1 MEVIKDKTEI
11 LLAQVSDSQL
21 QLGGLFNGLKVNVD
35 KYKEIINDFNQ
46 LDFKNKKFIDSTTGK
61 ANWDAI
67 AQAIEGCDKRALSY
81 FKSLDDGNGTI
92 NNQSASVD
100 GLGKHLNATGQS
112 FTFAAVK
119 SSLLNSALNA
129 GIFLVASV
137 AIQAVAKAIDNYTHR
152 VENARK
158 RTDELF
164 REFEQMNDSLSD
176 HKKTVAELADRYDEL
191 SKGVNPSNNQNISL
205 STDEYEEFLQINKQ
219 LADSFPSLAKGIDI
233 NGNSILSLGTKG
245 ITAKEQLEELLQTE
259 EDLNHYKIAQ
269 ELGDAFKGV
278 YTYIEEADAATEKLN
293 ASVSNS
299 DEAMKSLQKAAENG
313 VKLNGE
319 NNQLLLAGNVS
330 NQAELDYMNALT
342 DSARQ
347 FWTSLDG
354 ARRVELSGFGID
366 DASLFR
372 QEWDQST
379 GAFALYADAYHLT
392 PDEIISLENMIKDNV
407 SNVSGALLDSIND
420 QSLNLQEQI
429 QKGENA
435 WHDFMP
441 YLLSGMKSKQ
451 TFQDL
456 DSEMQD
462 IAVQIVE
469 SLDYSYASAMNEYDP
484 DPYAYIRDK
493 FIVPMGQL
501 NDSDKKLVKD
511 SFAELMSLDAND
523 ISEGNLE
530 KITELI
536 NAIADALEKDPLELR
551 IALGFDAVDDIKERM
566 QNSIRQISDDHG
578 MTDREQ
584 YAELANFTKDFTLSE
599 AELWLE
605 VTRGAENAAQAVE
618 MYKAKLIELKTA
630 AVPSPLSITD
640 TISALNSTLP
650 SALNSLS
657 SAYQSIFTQDGFT
670 LENVGLDMLDSIRTS
685 IDRLNSM
692 EGLRLNI
699 DSSTFENF
707 ARVLTDTSSTASD
720 VEAQFK
726 SLNGTIIRA
735 VGSAAVNPENFD
747 VLSRSL
753 EDLGYTNTQE
763 VLTEIMQAQADFQA
777 VSDRLGMSLE
787 DAANATY
794 QETVQLLINSKAALA
809 DKQALWQL
817 AVAQGTITDGTI
829 ATESNVAALLAE
841 AQAAGLD
848 AATLTA
854 LENVKNGNIK
864 DTNAAQAI
872 MEQARQDIISSMSD
886 FQLDFDLSGIGPAPS
901 SLSHAGR
908 SAGASYVDA
917 FEKELD
923 SLKESRDQGKITEK
937 EYLDYLRKLY
947 QHFFRDKK
955 KYAKEYDKYEQ
966 EYLQGMKSLYES
978 ALSGITSILDKQINA
993 YEDSKSAAVDSLE
1006 AERDARIE
1014 VLEAQKDQYEEQIK
1028 LIEKQIEE
1036 KESMIDG
1043 INEEI
1048 DAIREANEERQRQLT
1063 LQEKQIAL
1071 ERMLNQRSIL
1081 QYSADKGMH
1090 YVQDTDGIR
1099 GARQE
1104 LDDAKTE
1111 MVIADKE
1118 KQISLIEKEID
1129 LLEDRKDSIN
1139 EQIELIDTQIDQ
1151 INSQYDKMIS
1161 NTEKYW
1167 DGLISGME
1175 SYKSRWQELAEIEE
1189 QAKLVSMLEQLGLN
1203 ADEILNMSEASF
1215 VRFKDEYMGI
1225 LADIYAD
1232 NSSMLAGLS
1241 EASGRS
1247 VEELGSYLQA
1257 TQGYIDGL
1265 SGIGESLNPAAEAI
1279 NNVDS
1284 SMSTLAGSASSVNE
1298 QTSGIASGM
1307 SDLGG
1312 STAAVSDNLNSIKTA
1327 LMELPEADKFLA
1339 IAEAFRYLAGALQ
1352 YVSSVLGA
1360 AGEEG
1365 QGGLAAQFGSLK
1377 SAIDQVTSAIGGEI
1391 GNNTDTEG
1399 LPSSEIGGS
1408 QTNGAQGGASLSK
1421 AFSDL
1426 QKTAAKA
1433 IGKEGNEGD
1442 GTVIGTFGSLKGTIT
1457 DVANTIGF
1465 SESEEEDGEKT
1476 GGDEDSASLTTSI
1489 TGLQSTTEETLGDPG
1504 GNGVIGRFEQFKNV
1518 LGEASEHVQSIP
1530 KGLEDID
1537 GKKVECTIKVT
1548 IETNGS
1554 LPEGIDGN
1562 MNLTSAEYNAEVN
1575 GSANAAGT
1583 ALVTGSWAVQSAQRH
1598 TLVGELGR
1606 ELIVRDGRFFTVG
1619 NYGAEFV
1626 DIQKGDIVFNHKQ
1639 TEHLL
1644 KNGYITGRGKAYADG
1659 TIGDPLA
1666 CGKYSPIH
1674 PYGYTAQLQKAF
1686 DPLVR
1691 RLLAGEEKIMNNAF
1705 AGEPGQMEK
1714 TIREMNASNIFDKST
1729 HPDVHVDGIHISCP
1743 GVTST
1748 EVARQVGAELNHM
1761 FNGFHNYADQ
1771 QSLIR

>member
-1 MEVIKDKTEI
+1 MIFKTIESSIDSSRKSIALFNKDWNTYVTNFKNASGLKGKAISIIYSNDVNCLRAYNQQITSGIKPSQAYKNTMTSCTKEAKQQAVAIAKGTSTIDKATESIKRSTLAATANKIAMSAMSIALNIGTFMLISAAVSKVVSTFNELRKSQENLRQSASELGSELSNNASDIESYKKKIDELKAVINDSSSSFDEVSQARIGLMAIQDELIEKFGTEKGVIESITSAINNQTDSLDELNKRSYFQAKNEFNEKTGGDKVADWFSFGDTSDDRIQSNMDKMVSSMRYSFYELESTGNEVLDELIAKSYGLNIVDDMYGNGKHFQIYGTLDEIQDKLYGIQELSQDFDLTTGFENSFTTISNDVDDALTKFKNLYDQYVLYEKILTDNPDNQYDEQFDLINKAKEAYNEAVKSGNEENLKTSADEYAKTLQSAIDLAMGNYDYDVAGYFKEMYPELQQMFGEWQFSLNFEPNTDGLKDK
-11 LLAQVSDSQL
+11 VSDALDSIDGISDGATSFSVEDIENFNPKIATQEQIDAYGDLTNAAETYGLTVKQL
-21 QLGGLFNGLKVNVD
+21 IALLQTMGLIQSEDYQQLIDTFGQDNVD
-35 KYKEIINDFNQ
+35 KLSAEDLEIAYTIKNVGNMTFEQLQAEIQNIKNSANKDPVSLSPAQTITQLNTQLKPALDTLSTAWQNIFANDTFSLDSTDILSTCDAIRARLDEMSRAGLNVDYSSYDNFVRVLYDSESEVQDVENAFNSLSSSMTKAALTGAEDFDVMKAVLEDLGSTNSEMDAFTTLISNTEALKEAGLDLAAVSQMEESEADAAIRAFADEAVSAENLEQAISLLKIQKILCNDNWINSTKDIND
-46 LDFKNKKFIDSTTGK
+46 LYVLALAAGIAT
-61 ANWDAI
+61 DAI
-67 AQAIEGCDKRALSY
+67 GRLSGLKAEY
-81 FKSLDDGNGTI
+81 DTAVA
-92 NNQSASVD
+92 NND
-100 GLGKHLNATGQS
+100 TM
-112 FTFAAVK
+112 
-119 SSLLNSALNA
+119 
-129 GIFLVASV
+129 
-137 AIQAVAKAIDNYTHR
+137 VAKAIQS
-152 VENARK
+152 
-158 RTDELF
+158 
-164 REFEQMNDSLSD
+164 QMNSL
-176 HKKTVAELADRYDEL
+176 
-191 SKGVNPSNNQNISL
+191 
-205 STDEYEEFLQINKQ
+205 
-219 LADSFPSLAKGIDI
+219 
-233 NGNSILSLGTKG
+233 
-245 ITAKEQLEELLQTE
+245 
-259 EDLNHYKIAQ
+259 
-269 ELGDAFKGV
+269 
-278 YTYIEEADAATEKLN
+278 
-293 ASVSNS
+293 
-299 DEAMKSLQKAAENG
+299 
-313 VKLNGE
+313 
-319 NNQLLLAGNVS
+319 
-330 NQAELDYMNALT
+330 
-342 DSARQ
+342 
-347 FWTSLDG
+347 
-354 ARRVELSGFGID
+354 
-366 DASLFR
+366 
-372 QEWDQST
+372 
-379 GAFALYADAYHLT
+379 
-392 PDEIISLENMIKDNV
+392 
-407 SNVSGALLDSIND
+407 
-420 QSLNLQEQI
+420 
-429 QKGENA
+429 KGE
-435 WHDFMP
+435 
-441 YLLSGMKSKQ
+441 
-451 TFQDL
+451 
-456 DSEMQD
+456 
-462 IAVQIVE
+462 IE
-469 SLDYSYASAMNEYDP
+469 S
-484 DPYAYIRDK
+484 
-493 FIVPMGQL
+493 Q
-501 NDSDKKLVKD
+501 
-511 SFAELMSLDAND
+511 FA
-523 ISEGNLE
+523 G
-530 KITELI
+530 
-536 NAIADALEKDPLELR
+536 
-551 IALGFDAVDDIKERM
+551 
-566 QNSIRQISDDHG
+566 
-578 MTDREQ
+578 
-584 YAELANFTKDFTLSE
+584 LSE
-599 AELWLE
+599 
-605 VTRGAENAAQAVE
+605 
-618 MYKAKLIELKTA
+618 
-630 AVPSPLSITD
+630 
-640 TISALNSTLP
+640 
-650 SALNSLS
+650 
-657 SAYQSIFTQDGFT
+657 
-670 LENVGLDMLDSIRTS
+670 TS
-685 IDRLNSM
+685 IDL
-692 EGLRLNI
+692 
-699 DSSTFENF
+699 
-707 ARVLTDTSSTASD
+707 
-720 VEAQFK
+720 
-726 SLNGTIIRA
+726 
-735 VGSAAVNPENFD
+735 
-747 VLSRSL
+747 
-753 EDLGYTNTQE
+753 
-763 VLTEIMQAQADFQA
+763 
-777 VSDRLGMSLE
+777 
-787 DAANATY
+787 
-794 QETVQLLINSKAALA
+794 
-809 DKQALWQL
+809 
-817 AVAQGTITDGTI
+817 
-829 ATESNVAALLAE
+829 
-841 AQAAGLD
+841 
-848 AATLTA
+848 
-854 LENVKNGNIK
+854 
-864 DTNAAQAI
+864 
-872 MEQARQDIISSMSD
+872 
-886 FQLDFDLSGIGPAPS
+886 S
-901 SLSHAGR
+901 SLGGNAGTAAHAGR

-923 SLKESRDQGKITEK
+923 NLKESRDQGKITEK

-1036 KESMIDG
+1036 KESMIDD

-1118 KQISLIEKEID
+1118 KQISLIEKEIG

-1377 SAIDQVTSAIGGEI
+1377 SAIDQVTSAIGGGI

>member
-1 MEVIKDKTEI
+1 MSDKLYEI
-11 LLAQVSDSQL
+11 QTRGFKNVLFNTPSITFDEKAITIYNKAIERGADSQESLAIASKNTNQATIALMQSANGATITQEQLTAAQNASTLAARL
-21 QLGGLFNGLKVNVD
+21 QSKAFKALSVAGNMILFTVIAKGVQLATTALDNWINRSKYAVEAMEKAQQSINDAQNKLKNVSSAINENKDRFLELSEGVD
-35 KYKEIINDFNQ
+35 KFS
-46 LDFKNKKFIDSTTGK
+46 KNIK
-61 ANWDAI
+61 
-67 AQAIEGCDKRALSY
+67 LS
-81 FKSLDDGNGTI
+81 
-92 NNQSASVD
+92 
-100 GLGKHLNATGQS
+100 
-112 FTFAAVK
+112 
-119 SSLLNSALNA
+119 
-129 GIFLVASV
+129 
-137 AIQAVAKAIDNYTHR
+137 
-152 VENARK
+152 
-158 RTDELF
+158 
-164 REFEQMNDSLSD
+164 
-176 HKKTVAELADRYDEL
+176 
-191 SKGVNPSNNQNISL
+191 
-205 STDEYEEFLQINKQ
+205 
-219 LADSFPSLAKGIDI
+219 
-233 NGNSILSLGTKG
+233 
-245 ITAKEQLEELLQTE
+245 E
-259 EDLNHYKIAQ
+259 EDYAEYLSISNKLAEISP
-269 ELGDAFKGV
+269 ELVTGYTEQGDALLHIGDNA
-278 YTYIEEADAATEKLN
+278 EETSEKLN
-293 ASVSNS
+293 KILEAEKAIAKQTLVDNIDNVAHGIYYEVEEANS
-299 DEAMKSLQKAAENG
+299 DIANLKSE
-313 VKLNGE
+313 LNT
-319 NNQLLLAGNVS
+319 VS
-330 NQAELDYMNALT
+330 TVYRDIK
-342 DSARQ
+342 
-347 FWTSLDG
+347 
-354 ARRVELSGFGID
+354 GIIKDVDD
-366 DASLFR
+366 DASTIDFGTGSGLNLDFDEMEQLKNAIRNSGAKITEDEVFDTMLFSSSEVPLVQKAIEDFYKQIDFTR
-372 QEWDQST
+372 KNESAAYINGITKDIQEQENAIKDIYAKMAPNLAAWAKST
-379 GAFALYADAYHLT
+379 YEYDFLNEQKQKLIESLIPTLNWNDIQEKTGMAFFSGTDYEQY
-392 PDEIISLENMIKDNV
+392 IKDN
-407 SNVSGALLDSIND
+407 I
-420 QSLNLQEQI
+420 
-429 QKGENA
+429 
-435 WHDFMP
+435 
-441 YLLSGMKSKQ
+441 
-451 TFQDL
+451 
-456 DSEMQD
+456 
-462 IAVQIVE
+462 
-469 SLDYSYASAMNEYDP
+469 
-484 DPYAYIRDK
+484 
-493 FIVPMGQL
+493 IVPLMSIPDEYQGEV
-501 NDSDKKLVKD
+501 DKK
-511 SFAELMSLDAND
+511 FAKLLAFDAND
-523 ISEGNLE
+523 INIVDYVSELQEYLDSIGITIDLKPLIDHDTVETKKRFDNSLR
-530 KITELI
+530 KI
-536 NAIADALEKDPLELR
+536 
-551 IALGFDAVDDIKERM
+551 F
-566 QNSIRQISDDHG
+566 DDHG
-578 MTDREQ
+578 MTDKKAYEDAENGYAKILEYTDNLTPEQKELWITATDGTHGAIEAIHAFEEALAGAQQAASFEDAWASSFTSENDTVKELGNNLLDLAEKGRLTVDTFNKADSTDYFKNLGISADEAVSKINKLVDESSQLSSMSSQISPITNALGTKREEGFVN
-584 YAELANFTKDFTLSE
+584 ADTLS
-599 AELWLE
+599 
-605 VTRGAENAAQAVE
+605 GFAVE
-618 MYKAKLIELKTA
+618 IR
-630 AVPSPLSITD
+630 
-640 TISALNSTLP
+640 
-650 SALNSLS
+650 
-657 SAYQSIFTQDGFT
+657 
-670 LENVGLDMLDSIRTS
+670 GLDSW
-685 IDRLNSM
+685 DRFQ
-692 EGLRLNI
+692 
-699 DSSTFENF
+699 T
-707 ARVLTDTSSTASD
+707 VLGSTASSY
-720 VEAQFK
+720 E
-726 SLNGTIIRA
+726 
-735 VGSAAVNPENFD
+735 EC
-747 VLSRSL
+747 
-753 EDLGYTNTQE
+753 QE
-763 VLTEIMQAQADFQA
+763 
-777 VSDRLGMSLE
+777 
-787 DAANATY
+787 AANALATEWVNNSDFLSQLTQQNKEY
-794 QETVQLLINSKAALA
+794 YETQLKAMGIENYEEVIAYAQELNSAKEALAQAGFDAADATADEVQELINEGVYSELAQQCIWKLVLAKQTESGITLNSSADCQNLLALAQNAGVTGDAITLLMQLLEIYNNLAAGTYGTNAQVIN
-809 DKQALWQL
+809 
-817 AVAQGTITDGTI
+817 AVK
-829 ATESNVAALLAE
+829 N
-841 AQAAGLD
+841 QAANLQNQINNL
-848 AATLTA
+848 LT
-854 LENVKNGNIK
+854 N
-864 DTNAAQAI
+864 DTNTTEI
-872 MEQARQDIISSMSD
+872 DPIIKVN
-886 FQLDFDLSGIGPAPS
+886 PS

-923 SLKESRDQGKITEK
+923 NLKESRDQGKITEK

-1036 KESMIDG
+1036 KESMIDD

-1118 KQISLIEKEID
+1118 KQISLIEKEIG

-1284 SMSTLAGSASSVNE
+1284 SMSTLAGSASAVNE

-1377 SAIDQVTSAIGGEI
+1377 SAIDQVTSAIGGGI

-1530 KGLEDID
+1530 KGLAAID
-1537 GKKVECTIKVT
+1537 GKEVECTIKVN

-1554 LPEGIDGN
+1554 LPAGIGHG
-1562 MNLTSAEYNAEVN
+1562 MKLYSKLHEAKLN